1 MAELGRAD
9 EARLRAAGLGE
20 ATARGV
26 VEFLAKPEV
35 LAELAALQAAGL
47 GERWA
52 KADVGGGAL
61 AGQTVVVTGRLT
73 RWTRKQVEEQLSG
86 AGARVMADVT
96 GATTLV
102 VAGENPGSTLERAR
116 ARGVEV
122 IDEDEL
128 ARRIGAP

>member
-1 MAELGRAD
+1 MAELARAD
-9 EARLRAAGLGE
+9 EAQLRAAGLGE

-26 VEFLAKPEV
+26 AEFLAKSEV
-35 LAELAALQAAGL
+35 RAEWVALQAAGV
-47 GERWA
+47 GERWGGA
-52 KADVGGGAL
+52 EVGGGVL
-61 AGQTVVVTGRLT
+61 AGQAVVVTGRLT
-73 RWTRKQVEEQLSG
+73 RWTRKQVEEKLSTV
-86 AGARVMADVT
+86 GARVMADVT

-128 ARRIGAP
+128 ARRLGVP